1 MKESTEWPLH
11 LVIQWQMDLQFSAR
25 LSGNKEHFHFRQEA
39 ASVQSSSIRL
49 FKQLQTLHTSLV
61 WLLQLG
67 GRSVASFP
75 HLRWVLLYRNCLWFY
90 LFTALPILLRTGH
103 KWATSWY
110 VCICLLLLASTASSR
125 CRQCGYVGQRKGLPD
140 RCRGIFPPS
149 EYQSSRVRGSVG

>member
-49 FKQLQTLHTSLV
+49 FKQLQTLHTSLA
-61 WLLQLG
+61 WLLQL
-67 GRSVASFP
+67 P
-75 HLRWVLLYRNCLWFY
+75 HSRRVLLYCNCLWFY

-103 KWATSWY
+103 SWATSWA
-110 VCICLLLLASTASSR
+110 VCSPPVSCFWLQLHHPGVSNVGTWDSGRVSTTAAEGFAHPQSTTAA
-125 CRQCGYVGQRKGLPD
+125 G
-140 RCRGIFPPS
+140 S
-149 EYQSSRVRGSVG
+149 EVLRLKWWFNT